1 MFFFIFY
8 PRMDHHK
15 TKSPLLSLI
24 LAMVRVLVHTRGKNE
39 MFSFP
44 SLYSPKASIITL
56 DRLLKFTLAPYN
68 CYESITRVLY
78 RSAKIGQKQNAF
90 FRSNTLKSAILT
102 IFESPKHINT
112 CRSGQV
118 LQMVSEGA
126 RHTSVT
132 LKEHI

>member
-24 LAMVRVLVHTRGKNE
+24 LAMVRVLVHTRKKNLKKN
-39 MFSFP
+39 SL
-44 SLYSPKASIITL
+44 LYSPKASVITL
-56 DRLLKFTLAPYN
+56 YRLLKFTLAPYN

-78 RSAKIGQKQNAF
+78 RSAKIGQKKNAF

-112 CRSGQV
+112 SRSGQV

-126 RHTSVT
+126 RHTSATV
-132 LKEHI
+132 KEHI